1 MDGNRVQAIRVTSL
15 RNRITVL
22 TAGDTTSI
30 AFRAPELLP
39 QMQVFTEFSEPNR
52 YLQDR
57 YDFDTITLR

>member
-1 MDGNRVQAIRVTSL
+1 MDGNRVQAIRVTPL
-15 RNRITVL
+15 RNRIPVF

-30 AFRAPELLP
+30 TVPAGTAAQTLRFK
-39 QMQVFTEFSEPNR
+39 EFSEPNR